1 MAQANDVIF
10 KSRRLTMT
18 DAFISVN
25 PKICGGAPCIA
36 GTRIMVSTIISQLA
50 GGYSIEKI
58 LEGYP
63 QLGRDQV
70 VAAIEYALALV
81 RDEEVEVLSA

>member
-1 MAQANDVIF
+1 MVNA
-10 KSRRLTMT
+10 L
-18 DAFISVN
+18 ISVN

-36 GTRIMVSTIISQLA
+36 GTRIMVSTILSQLA

-63 QLGRDQV
+63 QLSREQV

-81 RDEEVEVLSA
+81 QDEVIEVVGA